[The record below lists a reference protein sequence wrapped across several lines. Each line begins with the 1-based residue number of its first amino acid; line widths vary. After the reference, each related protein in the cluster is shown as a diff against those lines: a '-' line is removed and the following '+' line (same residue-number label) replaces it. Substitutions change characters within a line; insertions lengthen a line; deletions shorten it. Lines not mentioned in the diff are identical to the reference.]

1 MAENQP
7 LQEQQA
13 GSGNPSP
20 AQSGAVPP
28 TSSAIPLH
36 KRNADEN
43 SEQDSKRPKVVVD
56 ESNAAAASGSTT
68 VSATSEGT
76 KTVTPTSA
84 TTTEQQDTN
93 LATTKAASKE
103 TEKKSTEVLD
113 LAETLGLKSG
123 TEIEVQWEIH
133 NDSKPD
139 PSKNTAAPA
148 ASTTGTDASTA
159 QTPSVS
165 LHWWKAKLLEHDG
178 RTTDSVAIRTL
189 LYEPRPD
196 LGFPKESREDVV
208 FLGRDVLVTSTN
220 SNADQWDTDPENV
233 NQMPYRRIDAGS
245 INDEVFFYNED
256 QLEEQLNTL
265 LMGAFS
271 KNQAAWN
278 AMPTAQQAIIAEQ
291 INKKKKQLA
300 SILRAEAKQNNNQVI
315 TPEAIKD
322 ILARTFWREL
332 VCET

>member
-7 LQEQQA
+7 LQKQQVDNE
-13 GSGNPSP
+13 NPSP
-20 AQSGAVPP
+20 AQSAAVPP
-28 TSSAIPLH
+28 TSSDVPLH
-36 KRNADEN
+36 KRNAGEN
-43 SEQDSKRPKVVVD
+43 SKQDSSSKRPKVVID
-56 ESNAAAASGSTT
+56 EPNAAISSIAS
-68 VSATSEGT
+68 EET
-76 KTVTPTSA
+76 KTVVTPTS
-84 TTTEQQDTN
+84 TTTNQQDSN
-93 LATTKAASKE
+93 PASSKTTSKAA
-103 TEKKSTEVLD
+103 EKPTEVLD
-113 LAETLGLKSG
+113 LAETLGLKAG
-123 TEIEVQWEIH
+123 TDIEVQWEIH
-133 NDSKPD
+133 SDSKPENKD
-139 PSKNTAAPA
+139 TAAA
-148 ASTTGTDASTA
+148 SDATASASTSTN
-159 QTPSVS
+159 PSVS

-196 LGFPKESREDVV
+196 LGFPQESREDVV
-208 FLGRDVLVTSTN
+208 FLGREVLVTSTN
-220 SNADQWDTDPENV
+220 SNADHWDTDPDSI
-233 NQMPYRRIDAGS
+233 NQMPYRRIDSGS

-278 AMPTAQQAIIAEQ
+278 AMPAAQQAIIAET

-322 ILARTFWREL
+322 ILARTF
-332 VCET
+332 

>member
-7 LQEQQA
+7 LQKQQV
-13 GSGNPSP
+13 GNENPSP
-20 AQSGAVPP
+20 AQSAAMPP
-28 TSSAIPLH
+28 TSSAVPLH

-43 SEQDSKRPKVVVD
+43 SKQDSNSKRPKVVVD
-56 ESNAAAASGSTT
+56 EPNAASSSIAS
-68 VSATSEGT
+68 EET
-76 KTVTPTSA
+76 KTVVTPTS
-84 TTTEQQDTN
+84 TTTNQQDSN
-93 LATTKAASKE
+93 PASSKT
-103 TEKKSTEVLD
+103 TEKPTEVLD
-113 LAETLGLKSG
+113 LAETLGLKAG
-123 TEIEVQWEIH
+123 TDIEVQWEIH
-133 NDSKPD
+133 NDSKPE
-139 PSKNTAAPA
+139 SKDTAAA
-148 ASTTGTDASTA
+148 SDATASASTNT
-159 QTPSVS
+159 TPSVS

-196 LGFPKESREDVV
+196 LGFPQESREDVV

-220 SNADQWDTDPENV
+220 SNADHWDTDPDSV
-233 NQMPYRRIDAGS
+233 NQMPYRRIDSGS

-278 AMPTAQQAIIAEQ
+278 AMPAAQQAIIAET

-322 ILARTFWREL
+322 ILARTF
-332 VCET
+332 